1 MANLKEVR
9 TRIASVNNTRQLTTA
24 MKLVSASKLR
34 KAQNNIQ
41 KLRPYAGKLK
51 EIMNRISAS
60 MDELPEGGVF
70 DVRKPERI
78 LCVVYSSN
86 KGLCGAFNSG
96 LGKYM
101 KAQLE
106 THFPEQHS
114 AGKIDFISIGSKI
127 PVFLKKYGFNF
138 SKEYNFL
145 IDKPEYDELEKLAA
159 ELIQSYVDKKYD
171 AIFLYYNEFKNAASQ
186 KAVHETFLPFEM
198 DHKNTETNAGSDYL
212 MEPEEEEM
220 FKTLVPKTLKIQMF
234 KALLDSIASEH
245 GARMTAMH
253 KATDNATELLRDLK
267 LSYNKA
273 RQAAITNEIIEI
285 VSGAEA
291 LKG

>member
-9 TRIASVNNTRQLTTA
+9 IRIASVNNTKQLTTA

-34 KAQNNIQ
+34 RAQNNIV

-51 EIMNRISAS
+51 EIMNRISS
-60 MDELPEGGVF
+60 SLDDLPEGGVF
-70 DVRKPERI
+70 DVRKPEKI
-78 LCVVYSSN
+78 LCLVYSSN
-86 KGLCGAFNSG
+86 KGLCGGFNSS
-96 LGKYM
+96 LGKYLRLH
-101 KAQLE
+101 LE
-106 THFPEQHS
+106 KEYPEQLQ
-114 AGKIDFISIGSKI
+114 AGNIDFISVGNKV
-127 PVFLKKYGFNF
+127 PVFLKKYGILF
-138 SKEYNFL
+138 SKEYNYL
-145 IDKPEYDELEKLAA
+145 IDKPEYEELEKLATQ
-159 ELIQSYVDKKYD
+159 LIQDYVDKKYD
-171 AIFLYYNEFKNAASQ
+171 AIYLYYNEFKNAATQ
-186 KAVHETFLPFEM
+186 RPVHETFLPFTM
-198 DHKNTETNAGSDYL
+198 DEDDTNSQADTDYL
-212 MEPEEEEM
+212 MEPEEKEL

-234 KALLDSIASEH
+234 KALLDSVASEH

-253 KATDNATELLRDLK
+253 KATDNATELLKDLK

>member
-9 TRIASVNNTRQLTTA
+9 TRIASVNNTKQLTTA

-70 DVRKPERI
+70 DVRKPEKI

-86 KGLCGAFNSG
+86 KGLCGAFNSSM
-96 LGKYM
+96 GKHLRAHLEEEYPG
-101 KAQLE
+101 QLA
-106 THFPEQHS
+106 
-114 AGKIDFISIGSKI
+114 AGKIEFISIGSKV
-127 PVFLKKYGFNF
+127 PVFLKKYGFVF

-145 IDKPEYDELEKLAA
+145 IDKPEYDEVEKLAG
-159 ELIQSYVDKKYD
+159 ELIQNYIDKKYD
-171 AIFLYYNEFKNAASQ
+171 AIYLYYNEFKNAASQ

-198 DHKNTETNAGSDYL
+198 DKTEGGEHAESDYL
-212 MEPEEEEM
+212 MEPDEEEM

-234 KALLDSIASEH
+234 KALLDSVASEH

-253 KATDNATELLRDLK
+253 KATDNATDLLRDLK

>member
-9 TRIASVNNTRQLTTA
+9 IRIASVNNTKQLTTA

-70 DVRKPERI
+70 DVRKPEKI

-86 KGLCGAFNSG
+86 KGLCGAFNSN
-96 LGKYM
+96 LGKHL
-101 KAQLE
+101 KAFVE
-106 THFPEQHS
+106 TEYPEQLK
-114 AGKIDFISIGSKI
+114 AGNIDYYSVGSKV
-127 PVFLKKYGFNF
+127 PVFMKKYGVVF
-138 SKEYNFL
+138 SKAYNDL
-145 IDKPEYDELEKLAA
+145 IDKPNYEDLEKLAS
-159 ELIQSYVDKKYD
+159 ELIQEYIDSRYD
-171 AIFLYYNEFKNAASQ
+171 AIHLFYNEFKNAATQ
-186 KAVHETFLPFEM
+186 RPIEETFLPFEM
-198 DHKNTETNAGSDYL
+198 SDDEGGVAETDYL

-234 KALLDSIASEH
+234 KALLDSVASEH

-253 KATDNATELLRDLK
+253 KATDNATELLKELK

>member
-9 TRIASVNNTRQLTTA
+9 LRIAAVNNTKQLTTA

-41 KLRPYAGKLK
+41 KLRPYASKLK

-70 DVRKPERI
+70 DVRKPEKI

-86 KGLCGAFNSG
+86 KGLCGAFNSN
-96 LGKYM
+96 LGKYLM
-101 KAQLE
+101 AFLE
-106 THFPEQHS
+106 KEYPEQYEK
-114 AGKIDFISIGSKI
+114 GNVDFFSVGSKV
-127 PVFLKKYGFNF
+127 PVFMKKYGLVFKEEFND
-138 SKEYNFL
+138 L
-145 IDKPEYDELEKLAA
+145 IDKPEYQAIEKIATM
-159 ELIQSYVDKKYD
+159 LIDKYVNKEYDKIYL
-171 AIFLYYNEFKNAASQ
+171 FYNEFKNAATQ
-186 KAVHETFLPFEM
+186 KPKHETFLPFELE
-198 DHKNTETNAGSDYL
+198 DENTAQHAHTDYL
-212 MEPEEEEM
+212 MEPEKEEM
-220 FKTLVPKTLKIQMF
+220 FKILVPKTLKIQMF
-234 KALLDSIASEH
+234 KALLDSVASEH

-253 KATDNATELLRDLK
+253 KATDNATELLKELR

-273 RQAAITNEIIEI
+273 RQATITNEIIEI

-291 LKG
+291 LK